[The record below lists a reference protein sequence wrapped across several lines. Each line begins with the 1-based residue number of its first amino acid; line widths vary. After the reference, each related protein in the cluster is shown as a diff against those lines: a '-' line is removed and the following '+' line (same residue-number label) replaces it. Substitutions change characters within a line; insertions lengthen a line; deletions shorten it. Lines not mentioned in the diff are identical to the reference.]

1 VRLPGF
7 RLEGEAAKLATLN
20 LNEVLDAFAARAARG
35 GKTTARN
42 ELFRELD
49 AAGAVVRIKSTKMAR
64 RPKGEKTLEETQVSD
79 EASSLSILALALL
92 AAQREIDVALK
103 DGENTYFSTKDKTA
117 SYATLSSVIDA
128 VKPILN
134 KHGIV
139 FIQALTPPPYEGCLA
154 LTTTLIHAESGQN
167 ISGTA
172 VVPLAKNDPQG
183 FGSAVTYTRRYA
195 LTAILGLKTEDDD
208 GNAASNLPAPR
219 QQAARPR
226 PERIETP
233 TGPSNPAPTGW
244 GTKAK
249 KTSAPRGHPP
259 RRTTAKAPPRGKTGV
274 FPTVAKGQ
282 GQGPGRE
289 GRPDP
294 GPAPR
299 PAVWKRTVLSL
310 PRGV

>member
-1 VRLPGF
+1 
-7 RLEGEAAKLATLN
+7 
-20 LNEVLDAFAARAARG
+20 
-35 GKTTARN
+35 
-42 ELFRELD
+42 
-49 AAGAVVRIKSTKMAR
+49 
-64 RPKGEKTLEETQVSD
+64 VSD

-219 QQAARPR
+219 QAARPR
-226 PERIETP
+226 PERMETP
-233 TGPSNPAPTGW
+233 SGPSNPAPTGW

-249 KTSAPRGHPP
+249 KTSAEGAPATEEP
-259 RRTTAKAPPRGKTGV
+259 AKAPPRGKTGV
-274 FPTVAKGQ
+274 FPTVAKGK
-282 GQGPGRE
+282 GKALDVKADRT
-289 GRPDP
+289 
-294 GPAPR
+294 PAQ
-299 PAVWKRTVLSL
+299 PAGAGEDQQFDEADI
-310 PRGV
+310 PF